1 MKFLKISCLA
11 VAMLL
16 GSSSTA
22 QAQNAME
29 CIAGSSPNTVRAE
42 GITEVVGDIQIRCR
56 QSRGPHLGLPAMVPV
71 VVELQNVNITNG
83 ISGTRIVDTSDPIVY
98 DSRGID
104 LIGHRLLANL
114 TLGAAI
120 PDADFGD
127 GMLSSDS
134 ASIRW
139 NLDPAN
145 ARLQLGANADGF
157 DLVISGIRV
166 NASRVTAGGNIFANV
181 RVNNETINS
190 NPLQVAQ
197 VATGLNVTVDA
208 ARGLQCEPTG
218 NMAQTAIITI
228 QEGFVDAIT
237 DDHSLEVAFTGVP
250 GDVQVTVPNQ
260 VPLPGINPV
269 GAFALDLSGGIGP
282 PGTYNQVSLSSS
294 GRGTVAYNI
303 GAGTTGP
310 LVNSETA
317 TLEVRFEWGARG
329 AVPNLGQ
336 AMVRVSYNPTSS
348 DLGDT
353 SAGDMLPRF
362 ILNTTRTVLSI
373 NECTTTMVF
382 PFVTNQLGYETGIVF
397 SNTSGQP
404 GRCDMTVIGD
414 GVSRTRQ
421 TEVIPSRSQK
431 AFVLSSEFPGF
442 QGQMEVECS
451 FQNGDGYA
459 YVLSPAGDANSGYL
473 PRLRTN

>member
-11 VAMLL
+11 VALLL

-22 QAQNAME
+22 QAQNAMD
-29 CIAGSSPNTVRAE
+29 CIAGSSPNTVRTE
-42 GITEVVGDIQIRCR
+42 GITEVVGDIQVRCR
-56 QSRGPHLGLPAMVPV
+56 QERGPHLGLPAMVPV

-83 ISGTRIVDTSDPIVY
+83 ISGARIVDLAPMAY
-98 DSRGID
+98 GSRGID
-104 LIGHRLLANL
+104 LTGHQLAGFAN
-114 TLGAAI
+114 GPAI
-120 PDADFGD
+120 ADAEFGD
-127 GMLSSDS
+127 GVLSSDGT
-134 ASIRW
+134 SITW
-139 NLDPAN
+139 TLDTAN
-145 ARLQLGANADGF
+145 AALRLGSGQDGF

-166 NASRVTAGGNIFANV
+166 NTSRVTVGGNIFANV
-181 RVNNETINS
+181 RVNNEKINS

-197 VATGLNVTVDA
+197 VAPGLNVTVDA

-237 DDHSLEVAFTGVP
+237 DDHSLEVTFTEVP

-260 VPLPGINPV
+260 VPLPGINPGEAFTLDLV
-269 GAFALDLSGGIGP
+269 GAVGS

-294 GRGTVAYNI
+294 GRGTVVYNI

-310 LVNSETA
+310 LINSETA

-362 ILNTTRTVLSI
+362 ILNSPRTVLSI
-373 NECTTTMVF
+373 DECTTTMVF

-397 SNTSGQP
+397 SNTSGQS

-421 TEVIPSRSQK
+421 TEVIPPRSQK

>member
-22 QAQNAME
+22 QAQNAMD

-42 GITEVVGDIQIRCR
+42 GITEVVGDIQVRCR
-56 QSRGPHLGLPAMVPV
+56 QERGPHLGLPAMVPV

-83 ISGTRIVDTSDPIVY
+83 ISGARIVDLSPMAY
-98 DSRGID
+98 GGRGID
-104 LIGHRLLANL
+104 LTGHQLVGFAN
-114 TLGAAI
+114 GPAI
-120 PDADFGD
+120 ADAEFGD
-127 GMLSSDS
+127 GVLSSDGT
-134 ASIRW
+134 SITW
-139 NLDPAN
+139 TLDTAN
-145 ARLQLGANADGF
+145 AALRLGSGQDGF

-208 ARGLQCEPTG
+208 ASGLQCEPTG
-218 NMAQTAIITI
+218 NMSQTAIITI

-237 DDHSLEVAFTGVP
+237 DDHSLEVTFTEVP

-260 VPLPGINPV
+260 VPLPGINPGEAFILDLV
-269 GAFALDLSGGIGP
+269 GAVGA

-294 GRGTVAYNI
+294 GRGTVVYNI

-362 ILNTTRTVLSI
+362 ILNSPRTVLSI
-373 NECTTTMVF
+373 DECTTTMVF

-397 SNTSGQP
+397 SNTSGQS